1 MPLKLS
7 KANVD
12 SQIRAKIFEALNVAN
27 AEGFSKINDRQYGV
41 LVEDAEGHQRYARVA
56 VIVAEE
62 REDMTAEE
70 LMRSEVE
77 KYETSQRKKAEQK
90 AAREEKARKDAEKRK
105 QKEKEGT

>member
-7 KANVD
+7 KAVVD
-12 SQIRAKIFEALNVAN
+12 SQIRAKIFEALNIAN
-27 AEGFSKINDRQYGV
+27 IEGFKRINDRQFGV
-41 LVEDAEGHQRYARVA
+41 LVEDAEGHQRYARIP

-77 KYETSQRKKAEQK
+77 KYEESQRKKAEQK
-90 AAREEKARKDAEKRK
+90 AQREEKAKKDKAKRG
-105 QKEKEGT
+105 KEKEGT

>member
-7 KANVD
+7 KAVVD

-27 AEGFSKINDRQYGV
+27 AEGFSKVNDRQYGV

-77 KYETSQRKKAEQK
+77 KYEAAQRKKAEQK
-90 AAREEKARKDAEKRK
+90 AQREAKAAKDKAKRE
-105 QKEKEGT
+105 KEKEGE